1 MEGMSSLWDNLY
13 SKKPPISQRLLLL
26 IAVGWLEWAKQRG
39 LYCTSI
45 SRVAADLK
53 EYAIHNDVANVH
65 SASHVAKKCMLPR
78 VSVKA
83 P

>member
-1 MEGMSSLWDNLY
+1 MSSLWDNLY

-53 EYAIHNDVANVH
+53 EYAVRNDVANAHLVPT
-65 SASHVAKKCMLPR
+65 VVVFCGQLLP
-78 VSVKA
+78 SLHF
-83 P
+83 